1 MIKVSTLATIVTIY
15 IISLQGNHVFSRIK
29 NNEQITF
36 INNLHLNLS
45 GLVCYSLILFATRNE
60 IIPNCLISENLFR
73 RHFVRLKV
81 LWTAQNISTFIHNSG
96 SNFEF
101 GQNVT
106 SISCL
111 AIRCQQREKSCS
123 AAKPSIWL
131 FSTTEWYFQAPVSG
145 HWLVVC
151 RRDERKFCLNLDKID
166 GPSLRGV
173 KPCSSK

>member
-81 LWTAQNISTFIHNSG
+81 LWTAQNTSIFIRKSA
-96 SNFEF
+96 SNFIYLVKMSPQFHVWQSDVSKERKVA
-101 GQNVT
+101 QLPN
-106 SISCL
+106 L
-111 AIRCQQREKSCS
+111 
-123 AAKPSIWL
+123 WL
-131 FSTTEWYFQAPVSG
+131 FSTTEWYFQAPVSVPLAG
-145 HWLVVC
+145 
-151 RRDERKFCLNLDKID
+151 FM
-166 GPSLRGV
+166 
-173 KPCSSK
+173 